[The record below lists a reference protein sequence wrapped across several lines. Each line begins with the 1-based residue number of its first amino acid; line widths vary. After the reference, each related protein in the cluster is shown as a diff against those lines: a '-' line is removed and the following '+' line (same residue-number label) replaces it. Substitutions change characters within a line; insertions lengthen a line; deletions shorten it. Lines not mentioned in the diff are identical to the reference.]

1 MSQLLDTGF
10 LYALLNRQESRHQDV
25 LDASAKVRG
34 AIYLPTVVTTE
45 VSYLIQRD
53 LGAESLADFI
63 ELLAT
68 ESFVLVEP
76 VAADCQRA
84 AEVVRQY
91 TDSNID
97 FVDAVLVA
105 IAERLN
111 ITRVL
116 TVDARHFRLFKPRHC
131 VAFEILP

>member
-25 LDASAKVRG
+25 LDASAKVQG

-45 VSYLIQRD
+45 VAYLIQRD
-53 LGAESLADFI
+53 LGVESLADFI

-76 VAADCQRA
+76 VAVDYQRE

-116 TVDARHFRLFKPRHC
+116 TVDARRFRLFRPKHC
-131 VAFEILP
+131 AAFEIFP

>member
-25 LDASAKVRG
+25 LNASARIQG

-45 VSYLIQRD
+45 VAYLIQRD
-53 LGAESLADFI
+53 LGTESLADFI
-63 ELLAT
+63 ELLAA

-76 VAADCQRA
+76 ISADFQRA
-84 AEVVRQY
+84 AEIVRQY
-91 TDSNID
+91 ADSGID

-116 TVDARHFRLFKPRHC
+116 TIDARHFRMFRPKHC
-131 VAFEILP
+131 AAFEIFP

>member
-10 LYALLNRQESRHQDV
+10 LHALLNRQESRHQDV

-45 VSYLIQRD
+45 VAYLIQRD

-76 VAADCQRA
+76 VAADYQRA

-116 TVDARHFRLFKPRHC
+116 TVDARHFRLFKPKHC

>member
-45 VSYLIQRD
+45 VAYLIQRD

-76 VAADCQRA
+76 VAADYQRA

-116 TVDARHFRLFKPRHC
+116 TVDARHFRLFKPKHC